1 MNRSHHTHYFPAN
14 IDPALK
20 LAVVNGCMKAP
31 AFIGQGWSQRLWSDT
46 VGGYVVAIEK
56 TSKGK
61 PLIGL
66 VRADTEMEGRWEE
79 GTEKCFLPN
88 SLEDPKL
95 CKAEEWITTYGKFK
109 NGDPKWWFCDMS
121 GKRFP
126 GKHCFYD
133 WNGASSYRDPSF

>member
-66 VRADTEMEGRWEE
+66 VRAAQEIIDEDKQLFKDNTLENMVDARPDEFVEKPNEIWWLDDGMNGRV
-79 GTEKCFLPN
+79 
-88 SLEDPKL
+88 
-95 CKAEEWITTYGKFK
+95 
-109 NGDPKWWFCDMS
+109 
-121 GKRFP
+121 
-126 GKHCFYD
+126 YD
-133 WNGASSYRDPSF
+133 IIEV